1 MAVRAG
7 FAPEGVAPRP
17 DLIWDANNRVVT
29 PGYFEAMRIPLRRG
43 RLSGMPTGR
52 MRRRQPSS
60 TKPWSAS
67 PGRISSGHGMALTG
81 IGVAVG
87 LAGAL
92 GLSRLLDSLLF
103 GISAYAVAVGI
114 FGIVALAACYFP
126 ARRASRVDPIITVR
140 YE

>member
-1 MAVRAG
+1 
-7 FAPEGVAPRP
+7 
-17 DLIWDANNRVVT
+17 
-29 PGYFEAMRIPLRRG
+29 
-43 RLSGMPTGR
+43 
-52 MRRRQPSS
+52 
-60 TKPWSAS
+60 
-67 PGRISSGHGMALTG
+67 MALTG

-103 GISAYAVAVGI
+103 GISAADPVAYAVAVGI

-126 ARRASRVDPIITVR
+126 ARRASRVDPIVTLR

>member
-1 MAVRAG
+1 
-7 FAPEGVAPRP
+7 
-17 DLIWDANNRVVT
+17 
-29 PGYFEAMRIPLRRG
+29 
-43 RLSGMPTGR
+43 
-52 MRRRQPSS
+52 
-60 TKPWSAS
+60 
-67 PGRISSGHGMALTG
+67 MALTG

-103 GISAYAVAVGI
+103 GISAADPVAYAVAVGI

>member
-1 MAVRAG
+1 
-7 FAPEGVAPRP
+7 
-17 DLIWDANNRVVT
+17 
-29 PGYFEAMRIPLRRG
+29 
-43 RLSGMPTGR
+43 
-52 MRRRQPSS
+52 
-60 TKPWSAS
+60 
-67 PGRISSGHGMALTG
+67 MALTG

-103 GISAYAVAVGI
+103 GISATDPVAYAVAVGI

-126 ARRASRVDPIITVR
+126 ARRASRVDPIVTLR

>member
-1 MAVRAG
+1 
-7 FAPEGVAPRP
+7 
-17 DLIWDANNRVVT
+17 
-29 PGYFEAMRIPLRRG
+29 
-43 RLSGMPTGR
+43 
-52 MRRRQPSS
+52 
-60 TKPWSAS
+60 
-67 PGRISSGHGMALTG
+67 MALTG